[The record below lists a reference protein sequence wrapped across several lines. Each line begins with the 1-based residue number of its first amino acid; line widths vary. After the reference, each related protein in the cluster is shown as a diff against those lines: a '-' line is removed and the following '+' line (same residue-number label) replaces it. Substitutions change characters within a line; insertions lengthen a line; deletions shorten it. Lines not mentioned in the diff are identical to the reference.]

1 MKQRPL
7 HSTDLTVSS
16 LGLGT
21 VKFGRNEQVKYPTAF
36 ELPSDDEIL
45 ALLDLAAEMGIN
57 LLDTAPAYGI
67 SEERL
72 GKLLGSRRDR
82 WVILSKAGEEFHDGA
97 SHFDFSPAAINASVE
112 RTLLRLRTD
121 RVECL
126 LLHSAGN
133 DIDILD
139 HSGAV
144 EALQQLKEKG
154 LVRSFG
160 ISTKTVSGGLRAI
173 ELGLDAVMMTY
184 NPWHTEEESIL
195 DAALESGTS
204 VFLKKALGSGR
215 FGDAPLPEN
224 PVAQAFRF
232 VFSHPATT
240 SAIVGTINP
249 AHLRENCGTLASIE
263 KIE

>member
-1 MKQRPL
+1 MTQRPL

-21 VKFGRNEQVKYPTAF
+21 VKFGRNEQVKYPGAF
-36 ELPSDDEIL
+36 ELPSDGEIL
-45 ALLDLAAEMGIN
+45 ALLDLAQELGIN
-57 LLDTAPAYGI
+57 FLDTAPAYGI

-72 GKLLGSRRDR
+72 GKLLGRRR
-82 WVILSKAGEEFHDGA
+82 EEWVIMSKAGEDFIDGT
-97 SHFDFSPAAINASVE
+97 SRFDFSPASVTKSVE
-112 RTLLRLRTD
+112 RTLRRLRTD

-126 LLHSAGN
+126 VLHSDGN
-133 DIDILD
+133 DLD
-139 HSGAV
+139 VLDRSGAV

-173 ELGLDAVMMTY
+173 ALGLDAVMITY
-184 NPWHTEEESIL
+184 NPWHTDEEPIL

-204 VFLKKALGSGR
+204 VFLKKSLGSGW
-215 FGDAPLPEN
+215 FGSEEVAED
-224 PVAQAFRF
+224 PVAKAFRF